1 MGQNKWRYSKK
12 NPYLEHSETLF
23 ERGNRK
29 PNLLIQTV
37 VHGPNFYYSKIYQ
50 KRIYDLLWNKKNI
63 RPPRRPVQLS
73 ILTSGLR
80 VLDKETQLKSLKI
93 KLIQKLLKPNNVLRK
108 NLMLHQMNLILNY
121 NQDMALFRQKQI
133 LRYNIHKH
141 LQNQGNEDFF
151 IELLNVWRH
160 ILPITT
166 SLPLRL

>member
-1 MGQNKWRYSKK
+1 M
-12 NPYLEHSETLF
+12 
-23 ERGNRK
+23 
-29 PNLLIQTV
+29 
-37 VHGPNFYYSKIYQ
+37 
-50 KRIYDLLWNKKNI
+50 LWNKKNI
-63 RPPRRPVQLS
+63 RPPRRLVQLS